1 MLGSATYEGGC
12 SVRTE
17 ARFPGVPAKAGHY
30 ESFYIKAAQPGGG
43 RAIWIRH
50 TVHQRPNEEPKAS
63 LWFTFFDADAP
74 GPRATKQT
82 VGRDGLSV
90 PAGAY
95 IQVADAVLTDGAA
108 KGTAASEALTAS
120 WDLRFADDGEALHH
134 FEYDVMYRTKLPKTK
149 FLSPYPD
156 AKFTGSVTVGG
167 EAIEISAWPGMIGH
181 NWGSE
186 HAERW
191 IWIQAQ
197 GLGGNDGDY
206 VDIAAGRIK
215 VGSMTT
221 PWVANGRIVIDGEAH
236 RVGGFRGTYGTE
248 IEESPSACEFTIPG
262 KGVNVKGR
270 VSAPAKDF
278 VAWIYADPKGPEH
291 NTLNCSI
298 SDLELKVE
306 RAGKRHAHL
315 AVAGA
320 AAYELGM
327 RDTEH
332 GVPLQ
337 PYPDG

>member
-1 MLGSATYEGGC
+1 M
-12 SVRTE
+12 RTT
-17 ARFPGVPAKAGHY
+17 ARFPGLPAKAGHY

-50 TVHQRPNEEPKAS
+50 TIHQRPGEAASAS
-63 LWFTFFDADAP
+63 LWFTLFDADAD

-82 VGRDGLSV
+82 VGPDGLAF
-90 PAGAY
+90 PTGAY
-95 IQVADAVLTDGAA
+95 IQVADAVLEPGKAR
-108 KGTAASEALTAS
+108 GSAASESLTAS
-120 WDLRFADDGEALHH
+120 WDLTFADDSEPLRHLPH
-134 FEYDVMYRTKLPKTK
+134 EFMYGAKLPKTK
-149 FLSPYPD
+149 FLSPYP
-156 AKFTGSVTVGG
+156 AATFAGTVRVGDD
-167 EAIEISAWPGMIGH
+167 ELEVDAWPGMIGH
-181 NWGSE
+181 NWGAE

-191 IWIQAQ
+191 VWIQASD
-197 GLGGNDGDY
+197 LGGVEGDFI
-206 VDIAAGRIK
+206 DIAAGRIK
-215 VGSMTT
+215 VAGMTT
-221 PWVANGRIVIDGEAH
+221 PWVANGCIVLDGERY

-248 IEESPSACEFTIPG
+248 ISESASACEFTVPG
-262 KGVNVKGR
+262 KGINVKGR

-315 AVAGA
+315 QVAGA
-320 AAYELGM
+320 AAYELGV
-327 RDTEH
+327 RDFEH